1 MRIQS
6 RTFSLILIT
15 IVEMRDRMDHTLV
28 HFEIPAKDVDK
39 LKQFY
44 EQVFGWK
51 IIQYPSPLDYWLI
64 QTVPV
69 DEKGAPLRPG
79 INGGMFRK
87 QKPEMKS
94 INYFAVESIND
105 YLDKIQKLG
114 GKVIS
119 PKQEVPNVGWTAAAE
134 DPEGNQFAL
143 FQSIQV

>member
-1 MRIQS
+1 
-6 RTFSLILIT
+6 
-15 IVEMRDRMDHTLV
+15 MDHTIV
-28 HFEIPAKDVDK
+28 HFEIPAQDVEK

-51 IIQYPSPLDYWLI
+51 ITQYPSPLDYWVI

-69 DEKGAPLRPG
+69 DENGVPQRPG

-87 QKPEMKS
+87 LEAGIKP
-94 INYFAVESIND
+94 INYFTVESIND
-105 YLDKIQKLG
+105 FLAKIEKLG

-119 PKQEVPNVGWTAAAE
+119 PKQEVPNVGWIAAAE

-143 FQSIQV
+143 IQPLQV